1 MEDREKTRQDLL
13 VRLRRIEGLVRGLH
27 RMIEEG
33 EERAGVVNQLAAVRG
48 ALDQVGFMLLSCR
61 MAECVK
67 MEGEE
72 GQKALEDAM
81 KLFLKLT

>member
-13 VRLRRIEGLVRGLH
+13 VRLRRIEGQVRGLH

-33 EERAGVVNQLAAVRG
+33 EECAGVVNQLAAVRG